1 MPKHN
6 NNQRKI
12 QAGGKYNGKKKLNKK
27 RLIRFALILCA
38 LFFLVSVSATYFVV
52 SAYLADVPEWD
63 PERLLPSQTSFMY
76 DRDGVLIS
84 RLLGAQNRTSVE
96 LSQISPNLI
105 NAFIA
110 IEDARFYE
118 HPGLDIRGIMRA
130 AYSNLFRSSGPL
142 QGGSTISQQLIKNA
156 FFDPRDRTMR
166 RKIQELYL
174 TYRLEQTFTKDE
186 ILSMYLNFI
195 FFDFNAY
202 GVEAATQTYF
212 GKSSRE
218 VTLAEA
224 AILAGIPNL
233 PGRYSP
239 WRNIDEAKSRQGL
252 VLSRMVDLG
261 MITEEEASKAR
272 EEELVLLERPEQ
284 MMPFPWFSLQ
294 VLEDAHN
301 ILAGTS
307 QFATLSAGEIW
318 KVLYGGGLHIYTTL
332 DREKQAFI
340 EKTINNDA
348 LYPRIRNDEHLPPV
362 QAAVIVAEPSTGHIV
377 AMSGGRD
384 HDPET
389 NGMNRAIRGQ
399 RPPGST
405 LKPILAYAPAFNE
418 GIASPGSII
427 DDAPGDW
434 GGFRPTNYTPRKYNG
449 LVTNRYSLLRSLNLP
464 AVRLFQQLGIAKGK
478 EYAKRMGITN
488 LPPGNELTIVLG
500 GGGDGYSVHEVA
512 QAFAVLANEG
522 VRTDLVTISKI
533 TDSEGK
539 IVYENKQKGEE
550 VLSPEAAW
558 LTTDVLKDAVLR
570 GTAAGV
576 RIGRPL
582 AAKTGTSDLS
592 RDVWLAA
599 YTPDYVTVFWL
610 GRDRWPDK
618 TTAGNFSSGRHTNPF
633 MNPIL
638 KFIHR
643 ELPTRDFTRPGGLV
657 KVTVCTKSGLRPSPH
672 CPPEQI
678 ASDWFLSSNV
688 PTQIC
693 KIHVELEICTQSGLL
708 AGPFCPENV
717 REKRVFLNRP
727 PFITTTN
734 LWRGGAGLRPAD
746 AALMPPSRVCPL
758 HTFRPGM
765 PQNFE
770 AAVSEGGNVT
780 LTWTAVSNARGY
792 FIYRKNPGSNSFD
805 LLNEL
810 ETAQLSYTD
819 SGLTP
824 GHYSYQVLAI
834 SKEGV
839 ASERASISVTVQD
852 LLQQPQTQPPE
863 DYSETTPVNGNG
875 NRNNNGNNRN

>member
-1 MPKHN
+1 MPQDN
-6 NNQRKI
+6 YNQRRKI
-12 QAGGKYNGKKKLNKK
+12 SPSGKYNEKKKLRKK
-27 RLIRFALILCA
+27 RLLRLALILCA
-38 LFFLVSVSATYFVV
+38 LFFLASALGTYHVV
-52 SAYLADVPEWD
+52 SAYLAEVPEWN

-76 DRDGVLIS
+76 DGDGVLIS
-84 RLLGAQNRTSVE
+84 RLLGKQNRVPVE
-96 LSQISPNLI
+96 LSEISPHLI

-130 AYSNLFRSSGPL
+130 VYSNLFRSSGPL
-142 QGGSTISQQLIKNA
+142 EGGSTIPQQLIKNA

-174 TYRLEQTFTKDE
+174 TYHLERTFTKDE

-202 GVEAATQTYF
+202 GVEAAAQTYF

-239 WRNIDEAKSRQGL
+239 WRNLDKAKSRQGL

-261 MITEEEASKAR
+261 MITAEEGAEARK
-272 EEELVLLERPEQ
+272 EELALAERPKQ
-284 MMPFPWFSLQ
+284 LMPFPWFSNQ

-301 ILAGTS
+301 ILAGS
-307 QFATLSAGEIW
+307 AQFAALSAGELW
-318 KVLYGGGLHIYTTL
+318 EVLYGGGLHIYTTL

-340 EKTINNDA
+340 EKTIDNDA
-348 LYPRIRNDEHLPPV
+348 LYPKIRNDDNLPPV
-362 QAAVIVAEPSTGHIV
+362 QAAVIVADPSTGHIV

-389 NGMNRAIRGQ
+389 NGMNRAFRGQ
-399 RPPGST
+399 RPAGST

-427 DDAPGDW
+427 DDAPGEW
-434 GGFRPTNYTPRKYNG
+434 GDFRPTNYTPREYNG

-464 AVRLFQQLGIAKGK
+464 AVRLFQQVGIAKGK
-478 EYAKRMGITN
+478 EYAGRMGITN
-488 LPPGNELTIVLG
+488 LPAENELGIVLG
-500 GGGDGYSVHEVA
+500 GGGTGFSVYEVA

-522 VRTDLVTISKI
+522 IRTNLTTITKI

-539 IVYENKQKGEE
+539 IIHENILKGEE
-550 VLSPEAAW
+550 ILSPDAAW
-558 LTTDVLKDAVLR
+558 LTTDVLKDAVIR

-592 RDVWLAA
+592 RDVWLAT

-610 GRDRWPDK
+610 GRDRWPDQE
-618 TTAGNFSSGRHTNPF
+618 TDGNFSSGRHTNPF

-638 KFIHR
+638 KFIHQG
-643 ELPTRDFTRPGGLV
+643 LPSRDFTRPDNLV
-657 KVTVCTKSGLRPSPH
+657 RVAVCTKSGLRPGPN
-672 CPPEQI
+672 CPPEDI
-678 ASDWFLSSNV
+678 TSDWFLPENV

-693 KIHVELEICTQSGLL
+693 DIHVELEISTQSGLL
-708 AGPFCPENV
+708 AGPYCPENV
-717 REKRVFLNRP
+717 REKRVFLDRP
-727 PFITTTN
+727 AFITTTAS
-734 LWRGGAGLRPAD
+734 WRGGAGLRPAD
-746 AALMPPSRVCPL
+746 AALMPPSGVCPL
-758 HTFRPGM
+758 HTFRPDM
-765 PQNFE
+765 PQNLE
-770 AAVSEGGNVT
+770 AAVDTEGNVT
-780 LTWTAVSNARGY
+780 LTWTAVSNAQGY
-792 FIYRKNPGSNSFD
+792 FIYRRDPGSDSFD
-805 LLNEL
+805 LLNDN
-810 ETAQLSYTD
+810 ETAKLNYTD
-819 SGLTP
+819 AELLP
-824 GHYSYQVLAI
+824 GYYSYQVLAI

-839 ASERASISVTVQD
+839 TSKRASITVAVQE
-852 LLQQPQTQPPE
+852 LPQQPQTQ
-863 DYSETTPVNGNG
+863 TP
-875 NRNNNGNNRN
+875 

>member
-1 MPKHN
+1 MTPHN

-12 QAGGKYNGKKKLNKK
+12 TAGGKHNEKKKSRKK
-27 RLIRFALILCA
+27 RLIRFALISCVL
-38 LFFLVSVSATYFVV
+38 LFLASASATYHVV
-52 SAYLADVPEWD
+52 SAYLAEVPEWD

-84 RLLGAQNRTSVE
+84 RLLGTQNRIPVE
-96 LSQISPNLI
+96 LSQISPDLI

-110 IEDARFYE
+110 IEDARFFE

-130 AYSNLFRSSGPL
+130 VYSNLFRSSGPL
-142 QGGSTISQQLIKNA
+142 QGGSTIPQQLIKNA

-174 TYRLEQTFTKDE
+174 TYRLERTFTKDE

-202 GVEAATQTYF
+202 GVEAAAQTYF

-239 WRNIDEAKSRQGL
+239 WRNIAEAKSRQGL

-261 MITEEEASKAR
+261 MITEEDATKAR
-272 EEELVLLERPEQ
+272 EEELALVERPEQ
-284 MMPFPWFSLQ
+284 LMPFPWFSNQ

-301 ILAGTS
+301 ILAETS

-318 KVLYGGGLHIYTTL
+318 DVLYGGGLHIYTTL

-340 EKTINNDA
+340 EETIDNDA
-348 LYPRIRNDEHLPPV
+348 LYPRIRNDDHLSPV
-362 QAAVIVAEPSTGHIV
+362 QAAVIVAEPATGHIV

-399 RPPGST
+399 RPAGST

-427 DDAPGDW
+427 DDAPGEW
-434 GGFRPTNYTPRKYNG
+434 GNFRPTNYNPREYNG

-464 AVRLFQQLGIAKGK
+464 AVRLFQQVGISKGK
-478 EYAKRMGITN
+478 EYAERMGIAN
-488 LPPGNELTIVLG
+488 LPPENELGIVLG
-500 GGGDGYSVHEVA
+500 GGGTGFSVYEVA

-522 VRTDLVTISKI
+522 VRTDFATITKI

-539 IVYENKQKGEE
+539 IIYENKLKGED

-618 TTAGNFSSGRHTNPF
+618 TTDGNFSSGRHTNPF

-643 ELPTRDFTRPGGLV
+643 ELPERDFTRPDNLV
-657 KVTVCTKSGLRPSPH
+657 KVTVCSKSGLRPGTN
-672 CPPEQI
+672 CPPEHL
-678 ASDWFLSSNV
+678 ASDWFLPRNV
-688 PTQIC
+688 PTQTC
-693 KIHVELEICTQSGLL
+693 DIHVELEISTQSGLL
-708 AGPFCPENV
+708 AGQFCPENV
-717 REKRVFLNRP
+717 REKRVFLDRP
-727 PFITTTN
+727 PFITTTDS
-734 LWRGGAGLRPAD
+734 WRGGAGLRPAD

-758 HTFRPGM
+758 HTFRPDM
-765 PQNFE
+765 PQNLE
-770 AAVSEGGNVT
+770 AAVDEEGNLT
-780 LTWTAVSNARGY
+780 LTWTVVSNARGY
-792 FIYRKNPGSNSFD
+792 FIYRRDPGSGSFE
-805 LLNEL
+805 LLNEH
-810 ETAQLSYTD
+810 ETDKLNFTD
-819 SGLTP
+819 QGLIP
-824 GHYSYQVLAI
+824 GYYSYQVLAI
-834 SKEGV
+834 SAEGV
-839 ASERASISVTVQD
+839 SSERASISVTVQD
-852 LLQQPQTQPPE
+852 LSQQPQTQQPE
-863 DYSETTPVNGNG
+863 NPDSSSNNGNDTRS
-875 NRNNNGNNRN
+875 NRGNNRN

>member
-1 MPKHN
+1 MPQYN

-12 QAGGKYNGKKKLNKK
+12 SAGGKNSEKKKLRKK
-27 RLIRFALILCA
+27 RLIRLTLILCA
-38 LFFLVSVSATYFVV
+38 LFFLVSASATYYVV
-52 SAYLADVPEWD
+52 SAYLAEVPEWD

-84 RLLGAQNRTSVE
+84 RLLGAQNRIPVE
-96 LSQISPNLI
+96 LSQISPDLI

-118 HPGLDIRGIMRA
+118 HPGFDIRGIMRA
-130 AYSNLFRSSGPL
+130 AYSNLFGSSGPL
-142 QGGSTISQQLIKNA
+142 QGGSTIPQQLIKNA

-174 TYRLEQTFTKDE
+174 TYHLERTFTKDE

-202 GVEAATQTYF
+202 GVEAAAQTYF

-239 WRNIDEAKSRQGL
+239 WRNMDEAISRQGL

-261 MITEEEASKAR
+261 MITEEEAAAAR
-272 EEELVLLERPEQ
+272 EEELALVERPEQ
-284 MMPFPWFSLQ
+284 LMPFPWFSNQ

-301 ILAGTS
+301 ILTEKP
-307 QFATLSAGEIW
+307 QFATLSAGDIW
-318 KVLYGGGLHIYTTL
+318 QVLYGGGLHIYTTL

-340 EKTINNDA
+340 EKTIDNDA
-348 LYPRIRNDEHLPPV
+348 LYPSFRNDDHLPLI
-362 QAAVIVAEPSTGHIV
+362 QAAVIVADPSTGHIV

-389 NGMNRAIRGQ
+389 NGMNRAFRGQ
-399 RPPGST
+399 RPAGST

-418 GIASPGSII
+418 GIASPGSIV
-427 DDAPGDW
+427 DDAPGQW
-434 GGFRPTNYTPRKYNG
+434 GDFRPTNYNPREYNG

-464 AVRLFQQLGIAKGK
+464 AVRLFQQLGISKGK
-478 EYAKRMGITN
+478 EYAERMGITS
-488 LPPGNELTIVLG
+488 LPTENELGIVLG
-500 GGGDGYSVHEVA
+500 GGGTGFSVHEIA

-522 VRTDLVTISKI
+522 IRTDLTTITKI

-539 IVYENKQKGEE
+539 IVYENKPTGEE
-550 VLSPEAAW
+550 ILSPEAAW

-618 TTAGNFSSGRHTNPF
+618 ETDGNFSSGRHTNPF

-643 ELPTRDFTRPGGLV
+643 ELPTRDFARPDSLV
-657 KVTVCTKSGLRPSPH
+657 RVAACTKSGLRPGPN
-672 CPPEQI
+672 CPPEHI
-678 ASDWFLSSNV
+678 ASDWFLPRNV

-693 KIHVELEICTQSGLL
+693 DIHVELEISTQSGLM
-708 AGPFCPENV
+708 ASEFCPENV
-717 REKRVFLNRP
+717 REKRVFLDRP
-727 PFITTTN
+727 PFITTTDS
-734 LWRGGAGLRPAD
+734 WRGGAGLRPAD
-746 AALMPPSRVCPL
+746 AALMPPSGVCQL
-758 HTFRPGM
+758 HTFRPDM
-765 PQNFE
+765 PQNLE
-770 AAVSEGGNVT
+770 AAVDAEGNVT
-780 LTWTAVSNARGY
+780 LTWTAVSTARGY
-792 FIYRKNPGSNSFD
+792 FIYRRDPGANSFA
-805 LLNEL
+805 LLNEQ
-810 ETAQLSYTD
+810 ETDQQSYTD
-819 SGLTP
+819 GGLPP
-824 GHYSYQVLAI
+824 GYYSYQVLAI
-834 SKEGV
+834 SKEG
-839 ASERASISVTVQD
+839 ATSERASISVTVQD
-852 LLQQPQTQPPE
+852 LSQQPQTQPSE
-863 DYSETTPVNGNG
+863 DSRSSPNTENG
-875 NRNNNGNNRN
+875 NRNNSGNRN

>member
-1 MPKHN
+1 MTQYN
-6 NNQRKI
+6 NNQKKI
-12 QAGGKYNGKKKLNKK
+12 AAGGKYSKSKKLQKK
-27 RLIRFALILCA
+27 RFIRFALILFVS
-38 LFFLVSVSATYFVV
+38 FFLLSATATYHVV
-52 SAYLADVPEWD
+52 SAYLAEVPEWD

-76 DRDGVLIS
+76 DRDGVLIT
-84 RLLGAQNRTSVE
+84 RLLGTQNRIPVE
-96 LSQISPNLI
+96 LSQISPDLI

-110 IEDARFYE
+110 IEDARFFE

-130 AYSNLFRSSGPL
+130 AYSNLFRNSGPL
-142 QGGSTISQQLIKNA
+142 QGGSTIPQQLIKNA

-174 TYRLEQTFTKDE
+174 TYRLERTFTKDE

-202 GVEAATQTYF
+202 GVEAAAQTYF
-212 GKSSRE
+212 GKSARE
-218 VTLAEA
+218 VTLAQA

-261 MITEEEASKAR
+261 MITEEEAMKAR
-272 EEELVLLERPEQ
+272 EEELGLLERPEQ
-284 MMPFPWFSLQ
+284 LMPFPWFSNQ

-301 ILAGTS
+301 LLAETT
-307 QFATLSAGEIW
+307 QFAALSAGEIW
-318 KVLYGGGLHIYTTL
+318 EVLYGGGLHIYTTL
-332 DREKQAFI
+332 DKEKQTFI
-340 EKTINNDA
+340 EKTIDNDA
-348 LYPRIRNDEHLPPV
+348 LYPRIRNADHLPPV
-362 QAAVIVAEPSTGHIV
+362 QSAVIVAEPATGHIV

-399 RPPGST
+399 RPAGST

-427 DDAPGDW
+427 DDAPGEW
-434 GGFRPTNYTPRKYNG
+434 GDFRPTNYNPREYNG

-464 AVRLFQQLGIAKGK
+464 AVRLFQQVGIAKGK
-478 EYAKRMGITN
+478 EYAERMGITN
-488 LPPGNELTIVLG
+488 LPQENELGIVLG
-500 GGGDGYSVHEVA
+500 GGGTGFSVYEIA

-522 VRTDLVTISKI
+522 IRTNLTTITKI

-539 IVYENKQKGEE
+539 IIYENRIKSEE
-550 VLSPEAAW
+550 ILSPEAAW

-599 YTPDYVTVFWL
+599 YTPDFVTVFWL

-618 TTAGNFSSGRHTNPF
+618 NTNGNFSSGRHTNPF

-643 ELPTRDFTRPGGLV
+643 GLPPRDFTRPDNLV
-657 KVTVCTKSGLRPSPH
+657 RVAVCTKSGLRPSPN
-672 CPPEQI
+672 CPPEQV
-678 ASDWFLSSNV
+678 ASDWFLPRNV

-693 KIHVELEICTQSGLL
+693 DIHVELEISTQSGLL
-708 AGPFCPENV
+708 AGPYCPENV

-727 PFITTTN
+727 PFITTTDS
-734 LWRGGAGLRPAD
+734 WRGGAGLRPAD
-746 AALMPPSRVCPL
+746 AAQMPPSRVCPL
-758 HTFRPGM
+758 HTFRPEM
-765 PQNFE
+765 PQNLA
-770 AAVSEGGNVT
+770 AAVDEKGNLT
-780 LTWTAVSNARGY
+780 LSWTAVSNARGY
-792 FIYRKNPGSNSFD
+792 LIYRRDPGSNNFV
-805 LLNEL
+805 LLNER
-810 ETAQLSYTD
+810 ATD
-819 SGLTP
+819 KLYFIDSELTP
-824 GHYSYQVLAI
+824 GYYSYQVLAI
-834 SKEGV
+834 SKEEV
-839 ASERASISVTVQD
+839 SSERASISVTVQD
-852 LLQQPQTQPPE
+852 LSQQPQTEPQENREPSPN
-863 DYSETTPVNGNG
+863 SGNG
-875 NRNNNGNNRN
+875 NRNNNGNRN